1 MLPGIVLLNGKIS
14 EDLQVLNRK
23 ISKDCHSLG
32 GDSSFFLFFF
42 FFFFFFF
49 FWKNGIFRR
58 QRGSHALSP
67 VYAVGCCQHPV
78 PLDEGPSAGVV
89 PAASGVI
96 LEGDLGGNS
105 TG

>member
-32 GDSSFFLFFF
+32 GDSSFFLFSFF
-42 FFFFFFF
+42 SFSFFSG
-49 FWKNGIFRR
+49 KNGIFRR